1 MQPFTALEL
10 EEKYIF
16 RQLNDACARISND
29 INGNPRYVLHYLAF
43 ASDFETAAV
52 IANSVGWS
60 QYTAK
65 PFNRPHRRAFVG
77 QSYSIAADARAIAEA
92 KVKHE
97 THVPFGLVWRHTD
110 YCYSEISNFQECV
123 GNIDPQDLQD
133 RYLKF
138 LETFRSVKK
147 NTLVEKDVLQMF
159 IADLDNRAQIDY
171 REGHWD
177 EEPEIVAGG
186 KRFDKR
192 CRQLREIHREW
203 LGGAA

>member
-1 MQPFTALEL
+1 MQPVTTIEQDGMDIH
-10 EEKYIF
+10 KQMQRID
-16 RQLNDACARISND
+16 NDV
-29 INGNPRYVLHYLAF
+29 NGNPRYALHFLAF
-43 ASDFETAAV
+43 ASDYNTAAV
-52 IANSVGWS
+52 IANSVGWR
-60 QYTAK
+60 QYNSK
-65 PFNRPHRRAFVG
+65 SFGGCFVG
-77 QSYSIAADARAIAEA
+77 QSYSTVGESLAIAEA

-97 THVPFGLVWRHTD
+97 THVPFGLVWRHTP

-138 LETFRSVKK
+138 LENFNSIRK

-171 REGHWD
+171 RENHWAD
-177 EEPEIVAGG
+177 DREITAGG

-203 LGGAA
+203 LGGEA